1 MISSKLLLVHQYFFL
16 FHDIVCGEF
25 FSLRFDVTTRVFLLE
40 SRRRRTEERER
51 KNDCHL
57 ARVTCERV
65 NERRGANNYSLRK
78 FSLLLL
84 LLLLLPSFLRL
95 FWFLF
100 VCINRH
106 GCAHG
111 HQLIRQEMAQQ
122 GKLLLRRAN
131 ERLKHQNRRFA

>member
-84 LLLLLPSFLRL
+84 LLLLLLPSFVLVFIRL
-95 FWFLF
+95 
-100 VCINRH
+100 
-106 GCAHG
+106 
-111 HQLIRQEMAQQ
+111 HQSSWWCSRPSAYWV
-122 GKLLLRRAN
+122 GDGSTRKTTASTS
-131 ERLKHQNRRFA
+131 K